1 MKAFFLFQ
9 NGVYCA
15 LIMKKKIKAVSGNL
29 NQFIQLE
36 TTASLL
42 LFAFS
47 ILAVVWANSPY
58 GDTYAELWRYKFTV
72 GFANTS
78 FYLEKS
84 LILWINDGLM
94 AIFFF
99 VIGLEVKREVL
110 AGELTTLRK
119 ASLPI
124 FAAVGGMAF
133 PVMIF
138 LFFNHGKVGEHG
150 WGIPMATDIA
160 FTLGILKLLGNR
172 VPLGL
177 KIFLTA
183 FAIVDDIGA
192 VLVIAIFYSANIQ
205 WDLITYA
212 ILIVGVLGLLS
223 YKHFYSKYFFFI
235 MGFIVWVLFLKS
247 GVHPT
252 IAGILL
258 AFTIPMY
265 RKINLSEYEQE
276 MSAQLQT
283 FKACKYKN
291 PQLLNKKQLEI
302 VDEIETIS
310 NQVQS
315 PLQHLEHSLHGWVSY
330 VIMPIFAL
338 ANAGV
343 VLSFSGLENTGH
355 ITLNIAMALVFG
367 NTIGIMLLSYIAI
380 KFKFADLPKGVKF
393 KELLG
398 VSILGGLGFT
408 MSLFITNL
416 AYDDE
421 ALIAA
426 AKMGVILGSLVA
438 GFLGYMIL
446 RIQLEPKN

>member
-1 MKAFFLFQ
+1 M
-9 NGVYCA
+9 
-15 LIMKKKIKAVSGNL
+15 
-29 NQFIQLE
+29 QLE

-47 ILAVVWANSPY
+47 VLAVVWANSPY
-58 GDTYAELWRYKFTV
+58 GQTYSDLWNYKFTV

-78 FYLEKS
+78 FHLEKP

-124 FAAVGGMAF
+124 FAALGGMAF

-138 LFFNHGKVGEHG
+138 LFFNQGKVGAEG

-172 VPLGL
+172 VPLGM

-192 VLVIAIFYSANIQ
+192 ILVIAIFYSANIQ

-212 ILIVGVLGLLS
+212 ILIVGALGLLS
-223 YKHFYSKYFFFI
+223 YKHFYSKYFFFV
-235 MGFIVWVLFLKS
+235 MGFVVWVLFLKS

-252 IAGILL
+252 IAGILM

-265 RKINLSEYEQE
+265 REINLSEYQKELTT
-276 MSAQLQT
+276 QLDN
-283 FKACKYKN
+283 FKACNYKN

-315 PLQHLEHSLHGWVSY
+315 PLQHLEHGLHGWVGY

-343 VLSFSGLENTGH
+343 VLSFSGLENTSH
-355 ITLNIAMALVFG
+355 ITLNIALALVFG
-367 NTIGIMLLSYIAI
+367 NTIGIMLFSYIAI
-380 KFKFADLPKGVKF
+380 KLKFADLPKGVKF
-393 KELLG
+393 NQLLG

-416 AYDDE
+416 AYVDE
-421 ALIAA
+421 AFIAA

-438 GFLGYMIL
+438 GFLGYLIL
-446 RIQLEPKN
+446 RFSLKNTSNTI

>member
-1 MKAFFLFQ
+1 
-9 NGVYCA
+9 
-15 LIMKKKIKAVSGNL
+15 MKKKIKAVSGSL
-29 NQFIQLE
+29 NQFMHLE

-47 ILAVVWANSPY
+47 ILAVIWANSPY
-58 GDTYAELWRYKFTV
+58 GNTYAELWNYKFTV

-78 FYLEKS
+78 FHLEKS

-124 FAAVGGMAF
+124 FAAIGGMAF
-133 PVMIF
+133 PVMVF
-138 LFFNHGKVGEHG
+138 LFFNQGKVGTEG

-212 ILIVGVLGLLS
+212 ILIVGVLGFLS
-223 YKHFYSKYFFFI
+223 YKHFYSKYFFFV
-235 MGFIVWVLFLKS
+235 MGFVVWVLFLKS

-265 RKINLSEYEQE
+265 REINLSEYEKE
-276 MSAQLQT
+276 LSAQLQT
-283 FKACKYKN
+283 FKGCKYKN
-291 PQLLNKKQLEI
+291 PQLLNKRQLEI

-315 PLQHLEHSLHGWVSY
+315 PLQHLEHGLHGWVSY

-343 VLSFSGLENTGH
+343 VLSFSGLENTSH
-355 ITLNIAMALVFG
+355 IILSIAMALVFG

-380 KFKFADLPKGVKF
+380 KFKFADLPKGVKL
-393 KELLG
+393 KNLLG

-416 AYDDE
+416 AYVDE
-421 ALIAA
+421 AFIAA

-438 GFLGYMIL
+438 GTLGYLVL
-446 RIQLEPKN
+446 RLQLKPKN

>member
-1 MKAFFLFQ
+1 
-9 NGVYCA
+9 
-15 LIMKKKIKAVSGNL
+15 MKKKIKAVSGSL
-29 NQFIQLE
+29 NQFMHLQ

-58 GDTYAELWRYKFTV
+58 GNTYDELWHYKFTV
-72 GFANTS
+72 GFANTD

-99 VIGLEVKREVL
+99 VIGLEVKREIL

-124 FAAVGGMAF
+124 FAAIGGMVF

-138 LFFNHGKVGEHG
+138 LFFNQGKIGVEG

-212 ILIVGVLGLLS
+212 LLIVGALGLSS
-223 YKHFYSKYFFFI
+223 YKHVYSKYLFFI
-235 MGFIVWVLFLKS
+235 LGFVVWLLFLKS
-247 GVHPT
+247 GIHPT
-252 IAGILL
+252 IAGILM

-265 RKINLSEYEQE
+265 REINVSDYANELN
-276 MSAQLQT
+276 AQLQII
-283 FKACKYKN
+283 KVSEYKN
-291 PQLLNKKQLEI
+291 PRLLNKKQLKV
-302 VDEIETIS
+302 VDEIETICTK
-310 NQVQS
+310 VQS
-315 PLQHLEHSLHGWVSY
+315 PLQHLENSLHGWVSY

-343 VLSFSGLENTGH
+343 VLSFSGLEDTGH
-355 ITLNIAMALVFG
+355 ITLNIALALVLG
-367 NTIGIMLLSYIAI
+367 NAIGIMLISYIAI
-380 KFKFADLPKGVKF
+380 KLKFADLPKGVKF
-393 KELLG
+393 KQLLG

-416 AYDDE
+416 AYLDE
-421 ALIAA
+421 TFIAA

-438 GFLGYMIL
+438 GLLGYLIL
-446 RIQLEPKN
+446 RFSLKETSNTI

>member
-1 MKAFFLFQ
+1 
-9 NGVYCA
+9 
-15 LIMKKKIKAVSGNL
+15 MKKKIKAVSGSL
-29 NQFIQLE
+29 NQFMHLE

-58 GDTYAELWRYKFTV
+58 GDAYADLWHYKFTI
-72 GFANTS
+72 GFTNTS
-78 FYLEKS
+78 FHLEKS

-99 VIGLEVKREVL
+99 VIGLEVKREIL

-138 LFFNHGKVGEHG
+138 FFFNQGKAGVEG
-150 WGIPMATDIA
+150 WGVPMATDIA

-212 ILIVGVLGLLS
+212 ILIVGLLGLLS

-235 MGFIVWVLFLKS
+235 MGFVVWVLFLKS

-265 RKINLSEYEQE
+265 REINLSQYQKELTT
-276 MSAQLQT
+276 QLDS
-283 FKACKYKN
+283 FKAGNYKN

-315 PLQHLEHSLHGWVSY
+315 PLQHLEHGLHGWVGY

-343 VLSFSGLENTGH
+343 VLSFSGLENTSH
-355 ITLNIAMALVFG
+355 IILSIAMALVFG

-393 KELLG
+393 KNLLG

-416 AYDDE
+416 AYIDE
-421 ALIAA
+421 AFIAA
-426 AKMGVILGSLVA
+426 AKMGVILGSLVS

-446 RIQLEPKN
+446 RIQLKPKN

>member
-1 MKAFFLFQ
+1 MDYLRQ
-9 NGVYCA
+9 S
-15 LIMKKKIKAVSGNL
+15 IMKKKIKSVSGSL
-29 NQFIQLE
+29 NQFMHLE

-58 GDTYAELWRYKFTV
+58 SSTYEELWHYKLTI
-72 GFANTS
+72 GFANTN

-99 VIGLEVKREVL
+99 VIGLEVKREIL

-124 FAAVGGMAF
+124 FAAIGGMLF
-133 PVMIF
+133 PVLIF
-138 LFFNHGKVGEHG
+138 LFFNQGKSGGDG

-192 VLVIAIFYSANIQ
+192 ILVIAVFYSANIQ

-212 ILIVGVLGLLS
+212 LLIVGAVGFLS
-223 YKHFYSKYFFFI
+223 YKHIYSKYLYFVL
-235 MGFIVWVLFLKS
+235 GFVVWLLFLKS
-247 GVHPT
+247 GIHPT
-252 IAGILL
+252 IAGILM

-265 RKINLSEYEQE
+265 RKINLSEYEKE
-276 MSAQLQT
+276 LTTQLQT
-283 FKACKYKN
+283 FKGYKYKN
-291 PQLLNKKQLEI
+291 PQLLNKKQLEV

-330 VIMPIFAL
+330 LIMPIFAL

-343 VLSFSGLENTGH
+343 VLSFSGLESTGH
-355 ITLNIAMALVFG
+355 ISLNIAMALVFG
-367 NTIGIMLLSYIAI
+367 NTFGIMLLSFLAI
-380 KFKFADLPKGVKF
+380 KLKLADLPAGVEF
-393 KELLG
+393 KQLLG

-416 AYDDE
+416 AYSDE
-421 ALIAA
+421 SFISA
-426 AKMGVILGSLVA
+426 AKTGIILGSLIA
-438 GFLGYMIL
+438 GILGYMVL
-446 RIQLEPKN
+446 RMQLKPKK

>member
-1 MKAFFLFQ
+1 
-9 NGVYCA
+9 
-15 LIMKKKIKAVSGNL
+15 MKKKIKAVSGSL
-29 NQFIQLE
+29 NQFMHLE

-47 ILAVVWANSPY
+47 ILAVIWANSPF
-58 GDTYAELWRYKFTV
+58 GDTYTELWRYKFTV

-78 FYLEKS
+78 FHLEKS

-124 FAAVGGMAF
+124 FAAVGGMVF
-133 PVMIF
+133 PVLIF
-138 LFFNHGKVGEHG
+138 IFFNQGKVGEHG

-223 YKHFYSKYFFFI
+223 FKHFYSKYFFFV
-235 MGFIVWVLFLKS
+235 MGFVVWVLFLKS

-265 RKINLSEYEQE
+265 REINLIEYEKE
-276 MSAQLQT
+276 LTAQLNT
-283 FKACKYKN
+283 FRGCKYKN

-343 VLSFSGLENTGH
+343 VLSFSGLENTSH

-416 AYDDE
+416 AFDDD

-438 GFLGYMIL
+438 GSLGYLIIRM
-446 RIQLEPKN
+446 QLKPKN

>member
-1 MKAFFLFQ
+1 M
-9 NGVYCA
+9 
-15 LIMKKKIKAVSGNL
+15 IKKKIKAVGGSL
-29 NQFIQLE
+29 NQFMHLE

-47 ILAVVWANSPY
+47 ILAVIWANSPY
-58 GDTYAELWRYKFTV
+58 SSAYVDLWHYKFTI
-72 GFANTS
+72 GFANTN
-78 FYLEKS
+78 FHLEKS

-99 VIGLEVKREVL
+99 VIGLEVKREIL

-124 FAAVGGMAF
+124 FAAIGGMLF

-138 LFFNHGKVGEHG
+138 LFFNQGKSGVDG
-150 WGIPMATDIA
+150 WGISMATDIA

-192 VLVIAIFYSANIQ
+192 VIVIAIFYSANIQ
-205 WDLITYA
+205 WDLIAYA
-212 ILIVGVLGLLS
+212 LLIVSTLGFLS
-223 YKHFYSKYFFFI
+223 YKHIYSKYLYFVL
-235 MGFIVWVLFLKS
+235 GFVVWLLFLKS
-247 GVHPT
+247 GIHPT
-252 IAGILL
+252 IAGVLM

-265 RKINLSEYEQE
+265 REINLSDYVQE
-276 MSAQLQT
+276 LSAQLKI
-283 FKACKYKN
+283 FKGFKSKN

-302 VDEIETIS
+302 VDEIDTITV
-310 NQVQS
+310 QVQS

-343 VLSFSGLENTGH
+343 ALSFSGLEDTGH
-355 ITLNIAMALVFG
+355 ISLNIAMALVFG
-367 NTIGIMLLSYIAI
+367 NTFGIMLLSFLAI
-380 KFKFADLPKGVKF
+380 KFKLADLPEGVEF
-393 KELLG
+393 KHLLG

-416 AYDDE
+416 AYNDE
-421 ALIAA
+421 SFISA
-426 AKMGVILGSLVA
+426 AKMGIILGSLIA
-438 GFLGYMIL
+438 GFLGYMVL
-446 RIQLEPKN
+446 RIQLKPNK

>member
-1 MKAFFLFQ
+1 M
-9 NGVYCA
+9 
-15 LIMKKKIKAVSGNL
+15 IKKKIKAVSGSL
-29 NQFIQLE
+29 NQFMHLE

-47 ILAVVWANSPY
+47 IFAVIWANSPY
-58 GDTYAELWRYKFTV
+58 GSAYEQLWHYKFTI
-72 GFANTS
+72 GFANTN
-78 FYLEKS
+78 FHLEKS

-124 FAAVGGMAF
+124 FAAIGGMAF
-133 PVMIF
+133 PVLIF
-138 LFFNHGKVGEHG
+138 LFFNQGKAGADG

-205 WDLITYA
+205 WDLIAYA
-212 ILIVGVLGLLS
+212 ILIVGVLGFLS
-223 YKHFYSKYFFFI
+223 YKHLYSKYFFFV
-235 MGFIVWVLFLKS
+235 MGFVVWLLFLKS
-247 GVHPT
+247 GIHPT
-252 IAGILL
+252 IAGILM

-265 RKINLSEYEQE
+265 RKINLNDYVQE
-276 MSAQLQT
+276 LGGQLQI
-283 FKACKYKN
+283 FKGYKYKN
-291 PQLLNKKQLEI
+291 PQLLNKKQLEV
-302 VDEIETIS
+302 VDEIETIT

-343 VLSFSGLENTGH
+343 VLSFSGLENTAH

-367 NTIGIMLLSYIAI
+367 NTFGIILLSFLAI
-380 KFKFADLPKGVKF
+380 KLKLADLPEGVEF
-393 KELLG
+393 KQLLG

-416 AYDDE
+416 AYNDE
-421 ALIAA
+421 SFIAA
-426 AKMGVILGSLVA
+426 AKMGIILSSLIA
-438 GFLGYMIL
+438 GFLGYLVL
-446 RIQLEPKN
+446 RMQLKPKN

>member
-1 MKAFFLFQ
+1 
-9 NGVYCA
+9 
-15 LIMKKKIKAVSGNL
+15 MKKKIKAISGSL
-29 NQFIQLE
+29 NQFINLE
-36 TTASLL
+36 TTGSML
-42 LFAFS
+42 LFVFS
-47 ILAVVWANSPY
+47 ILAVILANSPLGNY
-58 GDTYAELWRYKFTV
+58 YEQFWRYKIAI
-72 GFANTS
+72 GFVNTD

-110 AGELTTLRK
+110 SGELTTLRK

-133 PVMIF
+133 PVFIF
-138 LFFNHGKVGEHG
+138 IFFNQGKVGAEG

-177 KIFLTA
+177 KIFLTV

-205 WDLITYA
+205 WDLISYA
-212 ILIVGVLGLLS
+212 LLIVSGLGILS
-223 YKHFYSKYFFFI
+223 YKHLYSKYFFFV
-235 MGFIVWVLFLKS
+235 MGFAVWVLFLKS

-252 IAGILL
+252 LAGILL
-258 AFTIPMY
+258 ALTIPMY
-265 RKINLSEYEQE
+265 RKINLSEYE
-276 MSAQLQT
+276 MALSAQLEN
-283 FKACKYKN
+283 FKARKFKN
-291 PQLLNKKQLEI
+291 PQLLNKSQLEI
-302 VDEIETIS
+302 VDEIENIS
-310 NQVQS
+310 SQVQS
-315 PLQHLEHSLHGWVSY
+315 PLQHLENSLHGWVSY

-343 VLSFSGLENTGH
+343 VLSFSGMVNTGH
-355 ITLNIAMALVFG
+355 ITINIALALVFG
-367 NTIGIMLLSYIAI
+367 NIIGIMLLSYLAI
-380 KFKFADLPKGVKF
+380 KFKLADLPKGVKF
-393 KELLG
+393 KNLLG

-416 AYDDE
+416 AYDNE
-421 ALIAA
+421 AFIVA

-438 GFLGYMIL
+438 GVLGYLVL
-446 RIQLEPKN
+446 RMQLKPKN

>member
-1 MKAFFLFQ
+1 MR
-9 NGVYCA
+9 
-15 LIMKKKIKAVSGNL
+15 KKIKAVSGSL
-29 NQFIQLE
+29 NQFMQLE

-47 ILAVVWANSPY
+47 ILAVIWANSPY
-58 GDTYAELWRYKFTV
+58 GNFYEQFWRYKLAV
-72 GFANTS
+72 GFVNTN

-133 PVMIF
+133 PVLIF
-138 LFFNHGKVGEHG
+138 VFFNQGKVGEHG

-212 ILIVGVLGLLS
+212 LLIISVLGIIS
-223 YKHFYSKYFFFI
+223 YKHLYSKYFFFI
-235 MGFIVWVLFLKS
+235 MGFVVWLLFLKS
-247 GVHPT
+247 GIHPT

-265 RKINLSEYEQE
+265 RKINLSDYEKE
-276 MSAQLQT
+276 LTTQLQT
-283 FKACKYKN
+283 FKTCKYKN
-291 PQLLNKKQLEI
+291 PKLLNKKQLEI

-343 VLSFSGLENTGH
+343 VLSFSGLEFTGH
-355 ITLNIAMALVFG
+355 ITINIAMALFFG
-367 NTIGIMLLSYIAI
+367 NTIGIMSLSYMAI
-380 KFKFADLPKGVKF
+380 KLKLADLPKGVEF
-393 KELLG
+393 KQLLG

-426 AKMGVILGSLVA
+426 AKMGVILGSLVT

-446 RIQLEPKN
+446 KIQLKPVK